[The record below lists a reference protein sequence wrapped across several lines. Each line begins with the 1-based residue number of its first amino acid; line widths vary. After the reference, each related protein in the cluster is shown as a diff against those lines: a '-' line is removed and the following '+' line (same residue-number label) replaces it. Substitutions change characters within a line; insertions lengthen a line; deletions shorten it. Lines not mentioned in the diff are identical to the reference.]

1 MNANANTTMKIHD
14 KDSLS
19 DPMIEALSTLR
30 EAEEDLVGIR
40 TALFGTAPV
49 SGPSVGNDEEPC
61 AFSCAKQTLAYAR
74 SIRERAAELRA
85 RM

>member
-1 MNANANTTMKIHD
+1 MNDKVKIHD
-14 KDSLS
+14 TDSLS
-19 DPMIEALSTLR
+19 DPMVEALSTLR

-49 SGPSVGNDEEPC
+49 SGPSIGNDEEPC
-61 AFSCAKQTLAYAR
+61 AFSCAKQIFFYAR